1 MYTEKQ
7 RLEAVQTYA
16 VTGNMALTGAMLKI
30 DVGTLHGWKRQP
42 WWKEFEDNLRLEDN
56 IEISGRL
63 RKIMSKTLDVVED
76 RLENG
81 DYVYDQKS
89 GSMRR
94 KPVSMRDAAKVFSD
108 STTERQTLLDKTSSS
123 ESVEAVGDKLL
134 KLADK
139 FAMLAG
145 KRTLELNT
153 FEGQVHEVAQTDGT
167 PSDVWDGGGPTGSD
181 QAVQTE
187 ADSQTS

>member
-1 MYTEKQ
+1 MYSEKQ

-16 VTGNMALTGAMLKI
+16 VTGNMVLTGAMLKI

-42 WWKEFEDNLRLEDN
+42 WWREYEDNLRLEDN

-94 KPVSMRDAAKVFSD
+94 KPVSMRDAHKVFADGSAQ
-108 STTERQTLLDKTSSS
+108 RQVLLDKTSSS

-139 FAMLAG
+139 FAALAG
-145 KRTLELNT
+145 RQKNGEAIDV
-153 FEGQVHEVAQTDGT
+153 EVKVAQTDGT
-167 PSDVWDGGGPTGSD
+167 PSEVWDGDRTSRSDETG
-181 QAVQTE
+181 QEETR
-187 ADSQTS
+187 TG